1 MQTNTVT
8 NSKPLSFKGKLGL
21 TGFLLI
27 FISIGCVP
35 LWWGVQGVREVRESN
50 SWPTVPGKVTGSH
63 VAHTTSKTRD
73 RDRNN
78 REQTTHSYSAQI
90 EYEFEVNGLKQ
101 TGTRITIVSEQI
113 GDQAQ
118 AEAISKRYEI
128 GTEVVVSYK
137 PGDPSESVLEPGRW
151 GGTIFMFGFAAAFIL
166 LPLGFLRIIWQPGAV
181 NTDLHPHT
189 KAERQRFGLEF
200 RERFI
205 EWEPGNLIHLH
216 RDHLGFIKVLA
227 GAAIAGL
234 IGGAIFGAAPA
245 FYFFSARGN
254 AFVFQVYLVVSGVLA
269 VVGAVWLG
277 LDNRRRDTVIDWGRE
292 TVRAQVGWFASEY
305 TFDEIRDVTLQIPQ
319 PTKLD
324 TNNSDGVTKAYAAR
338 VRLRVGGKNYIVLE
352 VECDRDDLKRAR
364 KQLQPIAE
372 QLASSLKVPLV

>member
-1 MQTNTVT
+1 M
-8 NSKPLSFKGKLGL
+8 
-21 TGFLLI
+21 
-27 FISIGCVP
+27 
-35 LWWGVQGVREVRESN
+35 
-50 SWPTVPGKVTGSH
+50 VPGKITSSGVK
-63 VAHTTSKTRD
+63 HTTSTHRD

-78 REQTTHSYSAQI
+78 RERTSHSYSAQI
-90 EYEFEVNGLKQ
+90 EYEFEIDGIKH
-101 TGTRITIVSEQI
+101 TGSRITIVREQI

-118 AEAISKRYEI
+118 ANVISEKYAL
-128 GTEVVVSYK
+128 GTEVIVSYK
-137 PGDPSESVLEPGRW
+137 PDDPTESVLEPGRW
-151 GGTIFMFGFAAAFIL
+151 GGTVFMFGFATAFIL

-181 NTDLHPHT
+181 STDLHPHT

-216 RDHLGFIKVLA
+216 RDHLGFVKVMA

-254 AFVFQVYLVVSGVLA
+254 VFVFQIYLA
-269 VVGAVWLG
+269 VSSILAFVGAVWLG

-319 PTKLD
+319 PAKLD
-324 TNNSDGVTKAYAAR
+324 KNNSDGVTKTYAAR

-352 VECDRDDLKRAR
+352 IECDRDDLKRAR
-364 KQLQPIAE
+364 ANLQPIAQQPQDTVGLTTNCE
-372 QLASSLKVPLV
+372 PILHLTP